1 MSKGKKPI
9 TLNQAEI
16 NKIKLAAT
24 RDAVT
29 RATDLFILA
38 AKDELKLSDDK
49 LIKVLQRAD
58 RYAEHLDNHSVDMA
72 QIAALRMA
80 KSEIR
85 VEDR

>member
-58 RYAEHLDNHSVDMA
+58 RYAEHLDARFVDMA
-72 QIAALRMA
+72 QIRALRMA

-85 VEDR
+85 VEAR